1 VFFDISVPFAA
12 TTPPW
17 PDDVGFSCGWT
28 CRREDG
34 SSVNLGVLSTS
45 AHVGTHADA
54 PLHVQSSWPASESLP
69 ASVFVGEV
77 QFIALPDD
85 HEPLHDITIPLLQS
99 LLGSH
104 VPARVIV
111 RTGHSVA
118 DGAFPDQWPALRED
132 AAQWLV
138 QHGLTLWG
146 VDAPSVDRRTSTEL
160 PVHNALFGGGAF
172 VLENLALSAVPVG
185 HYELLA
191 QPLAVH
197 GADAAPVRA
206 LLRAIR
212 EK

>member
-1 VFFDISVPFAA
+1 MFFDITVPFAT

-34 SSVNLGVLSTS
+34 SSVTLGVLSTS